1 MDFSDIQKIAEID
14 LYEILNVN
22 HKDDIRKIKKK
33 YRKLVL
39 KVHPDKPNGDK
50 EVYELVNLSYTVL
63 KNDKLRALYD
73 SARKE
78 FLENNKSFDLLKKDS
93 NNNINKKLLTKE
105 EAQKEYYNLESVYN
119 DKHGY
124 NIEDSDPISQSE
136 MMKRLNKLNYNRE
149 NFTNVTKSCMKKMNV
164 SNTDFNEKFIKDG
177 VIDNDIGKDIIAYND
192 ASNMSLIN
200 YSGIDNFDLY
210 NNNGSNTSNYSSLD
224 SAFNHK
230 LPGDIN
236 NNYSDHNSISNTDRD
251 NYKDEMSE
259 YNNFT
264 NTIKNMKISD
274 FN

>member
-93 NNNINKKLLTKE
+93 HNNINKKLLTKE

>member
-1 MDFSDIQKIAEID
+1 MDFSDIQKISEID

-22 HKDDIRKIKKK
+22 HKEDIKKIKKK

-39 KVHPDKPNGDK
+39 KVHPDKPTGDK

-63 KNDKLRALYD
+63 KNKKLRALYD
-73 SARKE
+73 SERKKFLQNNRSFE
-78 FLENNKSFDLLKKDS
+78 FLKKDS
-93 NNNINKKLLTKE
+93 NNSKNNKPLTKE
-105 EAQKEYYNLESVYN
+105 EAKKEYSNLESMYN

-124 NIEDSDPISQSE
+124 NIEDSEPISQSE

-149 NFTNVTKSCMKKMNV
+149 SFTNVAKSSMKKMNV
-164 SNTDFNEKFIKDG
+164 SNADFNEIFIKDG
-177 VIDNDIGKDIIAYND
+177 IIDTDISNDIIAYND

-210 NNNGSNTSNYSSLD
+210 NKNGSNTHNYSSLD
-224 SAFNHK
+224 SAFNHT
-230 LPGDIN
+230 LPGDIS
-236 NNYSDHNSISNTDRD
+236 NNYSDHNNITNTDRG
-251 NYKDEMSE
+251 NYKDKMSK